1 MRSLDEAGNP
11 DKPVAV
17 TTAILGFVIVNV
29 LIGYRL
35 SWAVWPFVTGLIL
48 AEVLWIGNSLIIRK
62 YLRPQKISESNA
74 QKNES
79 SAQKRALSVFA
90 LVKYPLVA
98 LCIWA
103 SVRLGDTRQLMSFVA
118 GYLVLQIVVVMRMV
132 GQAATQIR

>member
-1 MRSLDEAGNP
+1 MTLHVENEKP
-11 DKPVAV
+11 DRPIAIYTAV
-17 TTAILGFVIVNV
+17 LGFVIINI
-29 LIGYRL
+29 LLGYRL
-35 SWAVWPFVTGLIL
+35 NWAVWPFVTGLVL
-48 AEVLWIGNSLIIRK
+48 AEALWIGNSLIIRK
-62 YLRPQKISESNA
+62 YLTPEKINESN
-74 QKNES
+74 
-79 SAQKRALSVFA
+79 AQKRALSVFA